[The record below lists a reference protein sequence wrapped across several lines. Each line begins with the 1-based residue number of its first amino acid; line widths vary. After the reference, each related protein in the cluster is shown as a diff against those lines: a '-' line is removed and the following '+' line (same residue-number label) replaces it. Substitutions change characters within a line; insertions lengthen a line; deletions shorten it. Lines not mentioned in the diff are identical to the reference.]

1 MLKIKSQLLVAAAV
15 VAGSFGFANSAFAGE
30 GGVAGAAS
38 FQLNAGV
45 VTEASS
51 AVAVGKST
59 AYAGA
64 VTNTG
69 AGTEAFAA
77 GTGGLITL
85 TGNSVYIQSIA
96 QDTALGTAQQNE
108 LNDND
113 ININITGATGANI
126 RIINTVP

>member
-38 FQLNAGV
+38 FQLNAGQ

-64 VTNTG
+64 VTNG

-77 GTGGLITL
+77 GNGGAITL
-85 TGNSVYIQSIA
+85 NGNSVYIQSIA
-96 QDTALGTAQQNE
+96 QDTALVNEQANQLDNNDVQIDVKVGTVKV
-108 LNDND
+108 
-113 ININITGATGANI
+113 
-126 RIINTVP
+126 INTP